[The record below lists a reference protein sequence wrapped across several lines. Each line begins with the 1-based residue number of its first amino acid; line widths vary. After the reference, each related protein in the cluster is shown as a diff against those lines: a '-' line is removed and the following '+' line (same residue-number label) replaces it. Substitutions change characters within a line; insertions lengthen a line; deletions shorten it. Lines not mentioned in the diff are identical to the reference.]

1 TNTQVKKQTIPRSQK
16 APRSTLSRS
25 FPQQKGVTILLSNSR
40 AQYGQLRGK
49 ASEQGLVK
57 SLKKQATKQKTTV
70 KFSRRKVIDSDED
83 DE

>member
-1 TNTQVKKQTIPRSQK
+1 MAQSSWVLYGGSEGGTWNE
-16 APRSTLSRS
+16 A
-25 FPQQKGVTILLSNSR
+25 

-83 DE
+83 DEY